1 MTIYEQYQRER
12 LTARIV
18 EDIYHPPIS
27 KTVMLVDLRGP
38 HRIRGR
44 ACAVRVQ
51 RPVVPMA
58 PDAVVRALDVARQTK
73 GRGS

>member
-1 MTIYEQYQRER
+1 MTLYEQIQRER

-18 EDIYHPPIS
+18 ADIYEPPID
-27 KTVMLVDLRGP
+27 KTVMLVDRSGP

-51 RPVVPMA
+51 KPSTPVA
-58 PDAVVRALDVARQTK
+58 PDVVMRATHITQQSK

>member
-1 MTIYEQYQRER
+1 MTLYEQYQCER

-18 EDIYHPPIS
+18 EDIYEPPIS

-51 RPVVPMA
+51 RPAVPMA
-58 PDAVVRALDVARQTK
+58 PDVALRASQIVRPSKD
-73 GRGS
+73 RGS